1 MAVGFTT
8 SGYFTV
14 RSLRR
19 IAGIPAH
26 APSNFNRCIGKRLKN
41 PHPGTKIYPTPA
53 PGTGGKN
60 DERIRDAFTKAA
72 QGCSQGA

>member
-8 SGYFTV
+8 KGYFTV

-26 APSNFNRCIGKRLKN
+26 APSNFNRCIGKLLYRK
-41 PHPGTKIYPTPA
+41 TYSTPA

-60 DERIRDAFTKAA
+60 DERIKDAFTGAA
-72 QGCSQGA
+72 KSCSGRH

>member
-8 SGYFTV
+8 GGYFTV

-26 APSNFNRCIGKRLKN
+26 APSNFNRCVGKALVGKQYS
-41 PHPGTKIYPTPA
+41 PPA

-60 DERIRDAFTKAA
+60 DERIRDAFTSAA
-72 QGCSQGA
+72 KSCSGRR